1 MSDLQQRVCS
11 AILLALLA
19 NAPAAA
25 QHPQGFSSAQIG
37 RIDRLLQLIQKRL
50 DLAPGVAET
59 RWRTMA
65 RIEDSANDHAMI
77 ESAKTRSARL
87 GLEPALAVRFTEAQI
102 EAGKIIQT
110 ARHRHWASDPAL
122 APQRNKDADAFKAST
137 ADPEVGPD
145 LLTAVRDA
153 APVLRRKGGRA
164 LLDARAADL
173 IRVGGPDLLAAQAAL
188 KPLYEIAH

>member
-1 MSDLQQRVCS
+1 MSGLRQICS
-11 AILLALLA
+11 AVLVAMLASV
-19 NAPAAA
+19 PAVA
-25 QHPQGFSSAQIG
+25 QHAQGFSRAQVG
-37 RIDRLLQLIQKRL
+37 RIDRLLQLIQQRL
-50 DLAPGVAET
+50 DLAPGIAET

-65 RIEDSANDHAMI
+65 RIEDSANDQAMV
-77 ESAKTRSARL
+77 ESAKTRSARI
-87 GLEPALAVRFTEAQI
+87 GLQPALAVRFTEAQI

-110 ARHRHWASDPAL
+110 ARHRYWAADPAL
-122 APQRNKDADAFKAST
+122 APQRDKNADAFKSSS

-188 KPLYEIAH
+188 KPLYDIAN